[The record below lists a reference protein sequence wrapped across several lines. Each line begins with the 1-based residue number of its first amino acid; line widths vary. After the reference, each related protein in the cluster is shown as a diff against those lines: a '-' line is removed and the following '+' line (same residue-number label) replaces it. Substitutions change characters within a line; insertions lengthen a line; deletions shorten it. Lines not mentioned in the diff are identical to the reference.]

1 MQFTEN
7 NYAITFIYSS
17 QNIFYIYVIFILK
30 YVKQQKILISDY
42 YV

>member
-1 MQFTEN
+1 MQLLLYIVRKIYFTFM
-7 NYAITFIYSS
+7 Y
-17 QNIFYIYVIFILK
+17 IFILK